1 MFGYRARLGKLCV
14 VFVLLTTGTAG
25 AGVLSLWV
33 PQTAVPRGTRSLSG
47 LDDPGF
53 TMGRE
58 TFPNEGSKRLV

>member
-33 PQTAVPRGTRSLSG
+33 PQTAVPRGTQSLSG
-47 LDDPGF
+47 LDDPPPGRV
-53 TMGRE
+53 TMGARNFSE
-58 TFPNEGSKRLV
+58 